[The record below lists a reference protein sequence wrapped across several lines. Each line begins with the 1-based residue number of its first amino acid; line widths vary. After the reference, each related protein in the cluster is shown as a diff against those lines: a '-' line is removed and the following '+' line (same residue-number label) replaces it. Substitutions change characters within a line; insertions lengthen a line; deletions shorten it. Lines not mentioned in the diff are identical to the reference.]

1 MQLNYFILFKPAIW
15 RGANRKHDRGLSPR
29 MIAPFFYSHTITSW
43 QEPSPAD
50 PTVTDIVAELMVQ
63 ENVVVEVVM
72 SWMNGYGGL
81 Y

>member
-1 MQLNYFILFKPAIW
+1 
-15 RGANRKHDRGLSPR
+15 